1 MLTGLRDTDREVLK
15 YVDDKS
21 VLKVCS
27 INRKMWYEVC
37 DDNFL
42 RRRLNMKYRGI
53 EKYKKEK
60 EEEKEKEKETWKRFF
75 VRATNYIRRMEEKFK
90 FKYSEGDFERQFYLL
105 NYFVTDELLV
115 QALIE
120 NNLSLVKYAVE
131 KGADVHG
138 WGNYCLRQ
146 ASDSGYLEIVKY
158 LVKQGNYTN
167 TSYTLPLQ
175 CASSSGHLEV
185 VKFILSLGATIN
197 ESSLLYAAK
206 FGHLETLQYL
216 LQHFQCN
223 SSLKSELL
231 RRATNRNHTE
241 MIQYLT
247 EN

>member
-42 RRRLNMKYRGI
+42 RRRLNMKYGDI

-60 EEEKEKEKETWKRFF
+60 ESWKRFF
-75 VRATNYIRRMEEKFK
+75 VRATNYILRMEEKFK
-90 FKYSEGDFERQFYLL
+90 FKYTEGDFERQFYLL

-158 LVKQGNYTN
+158 LIKQGNYTN

-185 VKFILSLGATIN
+185 VKFLLSLGAIIN
-197 ESSLLYAAK
+197 ESSLLYAVK
-206 FGHLETLQYL
+206 FGHLNVVKYL
-216 LQHFQCN
+216 LQHFQCTPA
-223 SSLKSELL
+223 LKSELL
-231 RRATNRNHTE
+231 NRATNRNHVE
-241 MIQYLT
+241 MIRYLT